1 VVVEHSKKEILER
14 VLLLMKYDNSQTLSE
29 NYSKININEQYSAT
43 NEKLWQMVN
52 SGDESSI
59 KSYACELSRMTFTQ
73 LSSLFKQMTPKYG
86 VITPD
91 LIGYGFGTPTIAST
105 ILENEIYLRRLKNKD
120 SFEKIMI
127 PLKSIIN
134 VPSLGQQASSTSNT
148 IGKEPE
154 LPESTLLSNKMIQGK
169 GVTSS
174 VSYYAAKSATL
185 ICGQGVV
192 PASPATKKKTQQEL
206 KKEERNYF
214 KTEIF
219 DFSSLPKYDLKKI
232 DPNNPKCGPWYEE
245 GEWTE
250 PKTNITIDLKCE
262 SPSSILTKL
271 IDKYKEKGKEE
282 EEKRKEE
289 EEKSLVTNKDNI
301 INNKILQRVFSKDK
315 LQTFLQDEDC
325 KLQYLKFFQGIVDGS
340 VKNKNGRVVGKAY
353 KNSKGQL
360 YYAKWNEPTPPCTDE
375 WWDKH
380 GWKIQVGAAVV
391 AGILL
396 PGYGWGLVTQILIDA
411 SLNVYSLKKALES
424 QDEDRIKLESL
435 YLFLPLVMAT
445 RPVRV
450 ALEELKFTKSTID
463 SLSSKIS
470 SITPNMTPAQREFIL
485 QNLTNEEKRALTMMG
500 TNPKVREVIK
510 NSTKETLDKL
520 KTGAKSAKVS
530 GLRKVSEPLVNLL
543 VYGVPMVGYI
553 AYQIANLDKIAKEKI
568 GRPLNKEE
576 KEFWKIALSM
586 LTEEDAS
593 KFTKYIESFSPEEFR
608 KNCTVE
614 NGEVS
619 EVIKLKDG
627 YDMEESP
634 KLKDEIIDI
643 YENWLNSLPDR
654 PSDVELLSSPNPD
667 IPLHEPEEEKS
678 DSLKNN

>member
-1 VVVEHSKKEILER
+1 
-14 VLLLMKYDNSQTLSE
+14 MKYDNKQTLSE
-29 NYSKININEQYSAT
+29 NYSNIVINEQYSAT
-43 NEKLWQMVN
+43 NESLWKLVN
-52 SGDESSI
+52 SGDENSI
-59 KSYACELSRMTFTQ
+59 KAYSCQLKDMTFTQ
-73 LSSLFKQMTPKYG
+73 LASLFKQMSPKSG

-91 LIGYGFGTPTIAST
+91 LIGYGLGTPTIAST
-105 ILENEIYLRRLKNKD
+105 ILENEIYLRRLKNKN
-120 SFEKIMI
+120 SFEKIII

-134 VPSLGQQASSTSNT
+134 VSSLGQRASSTSNT

-154 LPESTLLSNKMIQGK
+154 SPESTLLSNKMIQGK
-169 GVTSS
+169 GITSS

-206 KKEERNYF
+206 KKEEINYF

-219 DFSSLPKYDLKKI
+219 DFLSLPKYDLKKI

-271 IDKYKEKGKEE
+271 IDKYKEREQEKGKEE

-396 PGYGWGLVTQILIDA
+396 PGYGWGLATQVLIDA
-411 SLNVYSLKKALES
+411 GLNVYSLQKALKS
-424 QDEDRIKLESL
+424 QDEDRIKFESMF
-435 YLFLPLVMAT
+435 LFLPIIMASK
-445 RPVRV
+445 PVRTF
-450 ALEELKFTKSTID
+450 LDELKFSKQTID
-463 SLSSKIS
+463 SLTEKISKI
-470 SITPNMTPAQREFIL
+470 TDRMTTQEREFIL

-500 TNPKVREVIK
+500 SNQKFKEIIK
-510 NSTKETLDKL
+510 NTTKETLDNLKSGKKL
-520 KTGAKSAKVS
+520 ADVS
-530 GLRKVSEPLVNLL
+530 RIRKWSEFLVNLS
-543 VYGVPMVGYI
+543 VYGGPLIGYASI
-553 AYQIANLDKIAKEKI
+553 INDASKKKI

-576 KEFWKIALSM
+576 QIFWNSAEAL
-586 LTEEDAS
+586 
-593 KFTKYIESFSPEEFR
+593 
-608 KNCTVE
+608 
-614 NGEVS
+614 
-619 EVIKLKDG
+619 
-627 YDMEESP
+627 
-634 KLKDEIIDI
+634 LKDEENKKITEVLSDPNTSSIDFKKYATTENSAIREYVKNVMDPKEKTPQDINNINKLYLGVIDEIYSRFLPQENSPSILSEPDSTTVKKIIQ
-643 YENWLNSLPDR
+643 NSSKIED
-654 PSDVELLSSPNPD
+654 E
-667 IPLHEPEEEKS
+667 EPPPPINSKY
-678 DSLKNN
+678 

>member
-1 VVVEHSKKEILER
+1 
-14 VLLLMKYDNSQTLSE
+14 MKYDNSQTLSE

-52 SGDESSI
+52 NGEENTI
-59 KSYACELSRMTFTQ
+59 KSYSCELSKMTFAQ
-73 LSSLFKQMTPKYG
+73 LVNLFKQMTPKSG

-91 LIGYGFGTPTIAST
+91 LIRYGLGTPTIAST

-169 GVTSS
+169 GITSS
-174 VSYYAAKSATL
+174 VSYYASKSATL

-192 PASPATKKKTQQEL
+192 PASSGEKKKTQQEL

-219 DFSSLPKYDLKKI
+219 DLSLLPTYDLRKI

-271 IDKYKEKGKEE
+271 IDKYKEREQEEGKE
-282 EEKRKEE
+282 K
-289 EEKSLVTNKDNI
+289 EEKSLTDNKENI
-301 INNKILQRVFSKDK
+301 INNKILQRVFTKDK

-325 KLQYLKFFQGIVDGS
+325 KLQYLKFFQGVIDGS
-340 VKNKNGRVVGKAY
+340 IKNKNGRVVGKAY

-360 YYAKWNEPTPPCTDE
+360 YYAKWDEPTPPCTDE

-396 PGYGWGLVTQILIDA
+396 PGYGWGLAAQVLIDA
-411 SLNVYSLKKALES
+411 GLNVYSLQKALKT

-450 ALEELKFTKSTID
+450 ALEELKFTKATID

-485 QNLTNEEKRALTMMG
+485 ENLTNEEKRALTMMS

-553 AYQIANLDKIAKEKI
+553 AYQIANLDKISQEKL

-576 KEFWKIALSM
+576 KEIWKIALSM
-586 LTEEDAS
+586 ISEEDAVKLVS
-593 KFTKYIESFSPEEFR
+593 YIDTLPKERLEQGMNEGTEYGRQLKKDAESQGLTDEFN
-608 KNCTVE
+608 KGFNEKINNV
-614 NGEVS
+614 
-619 EVIKLKDG
+619 LD
-627 YDMEESP
+627 
-634 KLKDEIIDI
+634 
-643 YENWLNSLPDR
+643 NWFNSLGVPD
-654 PSDVELLSSPNPD
+654 DIQLLDSPND
-667 IPLHEPEEEKS
+667 SIPIPEGDGEQEF
-678 DSLKNN
+678 LPKN